1 MKVGSL
7 VKWRATLDIGI
18 VLATRS
24 SRVYDKPDHYSLE
37 HSVYVQWNDHDACWM
52 NNSALEVLSE
62 SR

>member
-1 MKVGSL
+1 MQIGDL
-7 VKWRATLDIGI
+7 VRWRAVIGI

-24 SRVYDKPDHYSLE
+24 SCKYFKPDHYSE

-52 NNSALEVLSE
+52 NNSALEVISE

>member
-1 MKVGSL
+1 MKVGDL
-7 VKWRATLDIGI
+7 VRWSAVIGI

-24 SRVYDKPDHYSLE
+24 SHIDSNHYSNN
-37 HSVYVQWNDHDACWM
+37 VYVQWSEHDACWM